1 MNIKNP
7 KAELCGF
14 NNLTKTLSF
23 NFYDICYAHTPAHQ
37 QEYLQYVDEAYGVQR
52 LQGVLT
58 EVAGMIGANIL
69 NMAVHD
75 YEPRGASVACLIS
88 EEPTLTEMIFAQNK
102 AHNNNMAIG
111 TLKKSAV
118 AHLDK
123 SHVTAHTYPESHP
136 CNGISTFRV
145 DIDVSTCGRI
155 SPLKALNYLI
165 DSFNEDIVILD
176 YRVRGFT
183 RDIAGRKHYIDH
195 AMVSIQDYL
204 SAETKKQYQM
214 VDMNAGQEN
223 IFHTKM
229 LLNDFQISNY
239 LFGKG
244 EHEFHVDELVRIEQ
258 HLRKEMSEIFYGI
271 NSLDQGSMSWTK
283 SSKPFRS

>member
-1 MNIKNP
+1 M
-7 KAELCGF
+7 CGF

-23 NFYDICYAHTPAHQ
+23 NFYDICYTHTPAYQ
-37 QEYLQYVDEAYGVQR
+37 QEYLRYVDEAYSVQR

-58 EVAGMIGANIL
+58 KVAGMIGANIL
-69 NMAVHD
+69 NVATHD
-75 YEPRGASVACLIS
+75 YEPRGASVACLVS
-88 EEPTLTEMIFAQNK
+88 EEPVLTETIFAQNN
-102 AHNNNMAIG
+102 AHDNNIAIG

-123 SHVTAHTYPESHP
+123 SHMTAHTYPECHP

-155 SPLKALNYLI
+155 SPLEALNYLI

-176 YRVRGFT
+176 YRMRGFT
-183 RDIAGRKHYIDH
+183 RDTTGQKYYTDH
-195 AMVSIQDYL
+195 AIVSIQDYL
-204 SAETKKQYQM
+204 SVETKKQYQM

-229 LLNDFQISNY
+229 LLKDFQISNY

-244 EHEFHVDELVRIEQ
+244 EHEFHADELARIEQ
-258 HLRKEMSEIFYGI
+258 HLRKEMSEIFYGV
-271 NSLDQGSMSWTK
+271 NSLEQCQRVGLNPIS
-283 SSKPFRS
+283 RSGHDF